1 MLMKSSQF
9 TDFIKV
15 YELTTVEQWGRA
27 VGLDNYYPG
36 WRVSFNGGH

>member
-1 MLMKSSQF
+1 MKSSQF

-15 YELTTVEQWGRA
+15 YKRTTVEQWSRA
-27 VGLDNYYPG
+27 VGLDNYPG